1 MSILENLAGFAS
13 LVTAVI
19 AAMSFGWRWHT
30 TPPDER
36 SRFIDVLDVAVLLI
50 ATLAAAFSLC
60 NVMHG
65 HLESI
70 ILAAWLGFG
79 VALASVILSALAV
92 FKLREGRTKRATKT
106 SESTATASES

>member
-1 MSILENLAGFAS
+1 MTGVSLLENLAGFAS
-13 LVTAVI
+13 LVTAAI
-19 AAMSFGWRWHT
+19 AAMSFAWRWHT
-30 TPPDER
+30 TPAEER

-50 ATLAAAFSLC
+50 ATFAAAFSLC

-79 VALASVILSALAV
+79 VALAAVVISALVV
-92 FKLREGRTKRATKT
+92 FKLREGRAKPSAQP
-106 SESTATASES
+106 SDDAD